1 MSSTAGSSHRHM
13 TFMTRAS
20 IVSRLNE
27 HNNGTSKKSASTE
40 RNELLD
46 HPAMIAAAKSCVFIK
61 DVSRSLG
68 FPARTISTAQ
78 LLVHRVYVLRPSPS
92 IGSNDLAIASL
103 LVAAKMEETTK
114 RLRDM
119 LAHSYLLSKQPS
131 DSNFEPQSV
140 STTITDRMRTSVL
153 AGEQYVM
160 DAIDFDFRTTHPHLL
175 FVKLAKMAN
184 VPRQTTAAAGW
195 EILGDAFF
203 TTLPVQFPSSVI
215 AAGALCLAWNL
226 DCEDPKDFTPF
237 VLKLFS
243 TSLQSSS
250 DTISANNDSQDGHKS
265 RSRSGSRGTHR
276 GRRDYDSDQYYQ
288 QRQQTANSSDIA
300 PSQHSQK
307 RPETLDLSQEGW
319 WAMFDVSTQDI
330 QNFVRQIVDFYLLF
344 FNSTVLSTEHPER
357 HRNGLPSKEMS
368 QRIGQWRMR
377 LDRALPTLAKSSG

>member
-1 MSSTAGSSHRHM
+1 MSSALGSCHHHM

-27 HNNGTSKKSASTE
+27 HSNSSSKKPTSTE

-61 DVSRSLG
+61 DVARSLG

-103 LVAAKMEETTK
+103 LVAAKMEETIK
-114 RLRDM
+114 RLRDI
-119 LAHSYLLSKQPS
+119 LAHSYLLSTQPT
-131 DSNFEPQSV
+131 DSSFEPQAV
-140 STTITDRMRTSVL
+140 STAITDRMRTSVL

-160 DAIDFDFRTTHPHLL
+160 DAIGFDFRTMHPHLL

-226 DCEDPKDFTPF
+226 DCEDPKDSTPF
-237 VLKLFS
+237 ILKLFS
-243 TSLQSSS
+243 ATFQSSP
-250 DTISANNDSQDGHKS
+250 DTISANNGSHDNYKSKS
-265 RSRSGSRGTHR
+265 RSESRDAHR
-276 GRRDYDSDQYYQ
+276 GRRGNDSDYHYQ
-288 QRQQTANSSDIA
+288 QKQRVADSSDIA
-300 PSQHSQK
+300 PLQRSQR
-307 RPETLDLSQEGW
+307 RPTSLNLSQEEW
-319 WAMFDVSTQDI
+319 WTMFDVSTEDI

-357 HRNGLPSKEMS
+357 HKNGLPSKDMS

-377 LDRALPTLAKSSG
+377 LDRALPTLAGSSG